1 MLLGADGSAAM
12 FKEIKSLKLLLVPI
26 VHEVFT
32 SQRSRLDVWTPSK
45 VTRKENP
52 KFKANLISFYG
63 SNDDSTGKVKCM
75 ILNDYLNT
83 ETVIDSHIFKASTLG
98 NGLESFGLKPVD
110 VHNKRNGILLYEKI
124 MLHIRSIQDRICF
137 ECS

>member
-1 MLLGADGSAAM
+1 MLGADGSAAM
-12 FKEIKSLKLLLVPI
+12 SKEIKSLKLLLVPI
-26 VHEVFT
+26 VHEVVA
-32 SQRSRLDVWTPSK
+32 SQRSRLDIWTPSK

-52 KFKANLISFYG
+52 NFKANLISFYECNG
-63 SNDDSTGKVKCM
+63 STGKIKCM
-75 ILNDYLNT
+75 ILNEYLST
-83 ETVIDSHIFKASTLG
+83 DIVIASHIFKAATLG
-98 NGLESFGLKPVD
+98 KGLESFGLKPVD